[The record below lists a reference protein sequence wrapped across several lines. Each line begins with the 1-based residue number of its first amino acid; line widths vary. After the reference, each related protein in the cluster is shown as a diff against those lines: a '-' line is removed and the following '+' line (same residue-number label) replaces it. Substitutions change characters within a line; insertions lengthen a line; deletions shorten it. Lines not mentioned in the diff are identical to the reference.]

1 MLLLIVKL
9 KEWLKNVVKVKMK
22 ELNMNKKSHLFLN
35 LGSFEAFEAWK
46 LRFVSDLSDPSGNF
60 PPRSADSS
68 SAMARMW

>member
-1 MLLLIVKL
+1 MFLGTDFQNIRMT
-9 KEWLKNVVKVKMK
+9 ENR
-22 ELNMNKKSHLFLN
+22 NKKSHLFLN